1 MLYRRLPRFHPKGFN
16 MGELHNST
24 LHSTPFRLCTKKA
37 CGELVRGEAGNE
49 GTNLTLEGLSEKA
62 WLGGKV
68 GKWRVHALRIGR
80 TVCSTFSAR
89 FLHVARYYDPTHFA
103 THDSH
108 KDSRCANSIYIYA
121 V

>member
-1 MLYRRLPRFHPKGFN
+1 VLTMLYRRLPRFHPKGFN

-62 WLGGKV
+62 WLEGRSVSGGCMLCASDV
-68 GKWRVHALRIGR
+68 QCAVRSLRDFF
-80 TVCSTFSAR
+80 T
-89 FLHVARYYDPTHFA
+89 
-103 THDSH
+103 
-108 KDSRCANSIYIYA
+108 
-121 V
+121 